1 MDINKDIK
9 DLTKEEIVNPNLIP
23 SVFEQYSDDKKR
35 DEVLHEVLDVA
46 RSYRVF
52 TRVQGNIN
60 RYLSENNIVAGQNVI
75 VFNAQG
81 KAEPTTESYISIL
94 ESLEDVNSKFYF
106 DELRQ
111 SVVKQSADGDMV
123 LWTDSD
129 DSALRCIIEKKFGV
143 YNQQKYY
150 DAFNYVSRKRSFHPI
165 KNILELEE
173 WDGIPRIDRFLT
185 DILNCED
192 NDYSREVSR
201 MIFYGGINRLY
212 HPGCKF
218 DYMPIFISGQGCV
231 DCDTEYFNG
240 KEWKAISEYQDGD
253 MVLQYNTDGSATLVK
268 PFRYLKQESNCLWE
282 FKTKYNINQCLSD
295 EHIVYYLNGSKKLC
309 SKRFEDIRTN
319 QSAEHRFNG
328 KIITAFDYSG
338 SGISLSNEWIR
349 LMIAVFADGSYY
361 SNVKPEN
368 QSYNTC
374 RFHLK
379 KERKKER
386 LRFLCK
392 EANVELIEKQSAADG
407 YTDFYITTP
416 FRSKQFPSDWYN
428 CNKEQLEIIFD
439 EIFYWDGCY
448 TKKNDYTTTN
458 KQDADFIQF
467 VFTALGKNASIYI
480 RDYVGK
486 QYKGG
491 YIRKS
496 KAYSVRY
503 SNEYYKTLNTS
514 KDNYTKFNKYIPK
527 DGYEYCFTVPSGM
540 LVLRRNNSIFVT
552 GNCGKT
558 TVVKWLGLE
567 KYYTDV
573 YTIDG
578 KDGME
583 VLDGAWVCEMG
594 ELLAMT
600 RTKEIEA
607 MKAYITRTVDKFRSA
622 YGRRTTERYR
632 SCIFIGTTNEE
643 EFLIDKTGNRRYLP
657 IRINSNAK
665 VLFEHKDAIQKYIL
679 YCWREALYLMR
690 KGETYLTID
699 YKYGDLLKE
708 KQDEMTFDDPRL
720 NTIRAYLMDK
730 PIGYKVCLL
739 EIYTKCLNGLKKNY
753 SGNAEGKDLGRIMKQ
768 IKGWKREPKPIR
780 LEAYGPQ
787 KCWIKTEKDEFED
800 IPIEKNEG

>member
-35 DEVLHEVLDVA
+35 EEVLHEVLDVA

-150 DAFNYVSRKRSFHPI
+150 DAFNYVSHKRSFHPI

-218 DYMPIFISGQGCV
+218 DYMPIFISIQG
-231 DCDTEYFNG
+231 
-240 KEWKAISEYQDGD
+240 A
-253 MVLQYNTDGSATLVK
+253 
-268 PFRYLKQESNCLWE
+268 
-282 FKTKYNINQCLSD
+282 
-295 EHIVYYLNGSKKLC
+295 
-309 SKRFEDIRTN
+309 
-319 QSAEHRFNG
+319 
-328 KIITAFDYSG
+328 
-338 SGISLSNEWIR
+338 
-349 LMIAVFADGSYY
+349 
-361 SNVKPEN
+361 
-368 QSYNTC
+368 
-374 RFHLK
+374 
-379 KERKKER
+379 
-386 LRFLCK
+386 
-392 EANVELIEKQSAADG
+392 
-407 YTDFYITTP
+407 
-416 FRSKQFPSDWYN
+416 
-428 CNKEQLEIIFD
+428 
-439 EIFYWDGCY
+439 
-448 TKKNDYTTTN
+448 
-458 KQDADFIQF
+458 
-467 VFTALGKNASIYI
+467 
-480 RDYVGK
+480 
-486 QYKGG
+486 
-491 YIRKS
+491 
-496 KAYSVRY
+496 
-503 SNEYYKTLNTS
+503 
-514 KDNYTKFNKYIPK
+514 
-527 DGYEYCFTVPSGM
+527 
-540 LVLRRNNSIFVT
+540 
-552 GNCGKT
+552 GKT
-558 TVVKWLGLE
+558 TIVKWLGLE